1 MPRYVQQLNVYLR
14 GGQTLTVP
22 FNAESPGKLN
32 AQIQSFVNALG
43 DAEQS
48 KKNFVFQG
56 QRLVLVHL
64 PDVAALDVVSLVRK
78 ETEATEEAK

>member
-1 MPRYVQQLNVYLR
+1 MRHDAAIEVVELFARIREHDERHGHVFA
-14 GGQTLTVP
+14 G
-22 FNAESPGKLN
+22 PGKVRRGTGRVELPKVS
-32 AQIQSFVNALG
+32 ARQSIHFR
-43 DAEQS
+43 
-48 KKNFVFQG
+48 K